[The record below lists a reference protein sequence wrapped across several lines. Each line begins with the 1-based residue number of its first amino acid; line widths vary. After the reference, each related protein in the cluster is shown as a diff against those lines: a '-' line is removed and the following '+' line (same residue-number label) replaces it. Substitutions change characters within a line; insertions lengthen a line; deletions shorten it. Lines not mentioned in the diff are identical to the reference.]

1 MDWPLTTLLGASL
14 ISFGVGIL
22 TGVFGVGG
30 GFLMTPALMIFLGVP
45 GPVAVGTD
53 LAAILTNSSFGLY
66 KRRGTHTVDLK
77 LALTISLG
85 GVVGVL
91 IGSRLLKAVQEI
103 GSWVIAGQEYDAVEL
118 SLLLLFVLL
127 LVWIAGYILYDHCR
141 MKRGDLDQGTGLL
154 RRLTVPPMRR
164 FSSVYGQE
172 VSITV
177 LACLGLLVGCLT
189 GLMGIG
195 GGVILLPILIYF
207 VGQDPKK
214 AAGTSL
220 VMVWVASA
228 VGVLYKGMVGHIS
241 VSLWIAMIVGGLTG
255 TSLGTRIGLKAA
267 SEKLK
272 FSFFYV
278 VLLALGIVTWRLVCL
293 VGA

>member
-1 MDWPLTTLLGASL
+1 MATLLGASL

-45 GPVAVGTD
+45 GSVAVGTD

-66 KRRGTHTVDLK
+66 KRRGTRTVDLK
-77 LALTISLG
+77 LALTISSG

-103 GSWVIAGQEYDAVEL
+103 DSWVIGGREYDAVEL

-127 LVWIAGYILYDHCR
+127 LVWIASYILYDRCR
-141 MKRGDLDQGTGLL
+141 LKRGELELGTGLL
-154 RRLTVPPMRR
+154 RRLIVPPMRR
-164 FSSVYGQE
+164 FSSVHGQE
-172 VSITV
+172 ISVTV
-177 LACLGLLVGCLT
+177 LACLGLFVGCLT

-195 GGVILLPILIYF
+195 GGVILLPILVYF

-220 VMVWVASA
+220 VMVWVASTI
-228 VGVLYKGMVGHIS
+228 GVLYKGMVGHVS
-241 VSLWIAMIVGGLTG
+241 VSLWTAMIVGGLVG

-272 FSFFYV
+272 FSFLYV
-278 VLLALGIVTWRLVCL
+278 VLLALGIVSWRLVCL
-293 VGA
+293 IGRTV